1 MPGKYAQRTES
12 FNLPAHFVAPTVA
25 LTGALLVF
33 GVALS
38 GCGEKKQ
45 APAAPPAAPP
55 PAAEPAPD
63 PAPEPAQAPDPA
75 PPPAA
80 ATEAAAPPAE
90 DPGRDDTIALHLGT
104 PGSKGFALPVPGKP
118 ARVRITPID
127 GNGRP
132 VPELVNHGDGTVVM
146 AALRNDAAFAT
157 AMVPTEAGGPAA
169 VFDLT
174 FPLPGPHTLLFGYQ
188 RKGGKLHVDTAA
200 VRVSGD
206 WTSKEMPA
214 TSLSATE
221 AGITATLVPPEA
233 GFQVCAASPM
243 QVRFSRRGKATPVGA
258 VHFAAVPLARDTMVL
273 GVRGEGDDAASTLQ
287 FSGAGVWHVF
297 ARALVKG
304 KPVSWHFITQVA
316 GERPADGCP

>member
-12 FNLPAHFVAPTVA
+12 FNLPALCAA
-25 LTGALLVF
+25 LIVIGASL
-33 GVALS
+33 G

-45 APAAPPAAPP
+45 PPATPPATPP
-55 PAAEPAPD
+55 PAAEPAP
-63 PAPEPAQAPDPA
+63 APEPPPAAAEAPVEA
-75 PPPAA
+75 PAA

-104 PGSKGFALPVPGKP
+104 PGSKGFAMPVPGKP

-127 GNGRP
+127 GKGRP

-146 AALRNDAAFAT
+146 VALRNDAAFAT

-174 FPLPGPHTLLFGYQ
+174 FPLPGPHSLLFAYQ

-221 AGITATLVPPEA
+221 AGITATLVPPEG

-243 QVRFSRRGKATPVGA
+243 QVRFARRGKATQVGA
-258 VHFAAVPLARDTMVL
+258 VHFAAVPLARDTVVL
-273 GVRGEGDDAASTLQ
+273 GAHGEGDASTLQ
-287 FSGAGVWHVF
+287 FTGAGVWHVF

-304 KPVSWHFITQVA
+304 KPVGWHFITQVA
-316 GERPADGCP
+316 GERPVDGCP